1 MAAAIS
7 QQTNDN
13 RVAQDEKELRDQT
26 PKLPSSKFKITL
38 VILLEMLLIQ
48 DESESATNLASM
60 GKLCQVA

>member
-38 VILLEMLLIQ
+38 VILIEMLLIQ

-60 GKLCQVA
+60 GELRQVA